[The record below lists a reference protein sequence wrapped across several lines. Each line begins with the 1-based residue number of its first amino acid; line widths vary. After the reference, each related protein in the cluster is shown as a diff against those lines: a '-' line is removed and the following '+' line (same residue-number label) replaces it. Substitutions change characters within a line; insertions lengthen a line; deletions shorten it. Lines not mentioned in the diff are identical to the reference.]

1 MSFNSL
7 LEKASQYLPPE
18 KIAVVEAAY
27 RFAAEKHQGQKRLSG
42 EPYLEHPLQ
51 TAMTLAEFQLDP
63 STLAAALLH
72 DIPEDCGLPVEE
84 IESGFGP
91 EIARLVD
98 GVTKL
103 EQVSS
108 TASGAM
114 VTSTQADNFKKMLIT
129 MAEDIRVVFIK
140 LADRLHNM
148 STLDALPPERQLAI
162 AQETM
167 EIYAPLANVLGI
179 WEWKSQLEDLAF
191 KYIDPEMY
199 TDIKEEIDREQKHWQ
214 QFIKR
219 AIDALK
225 TEFDRVGMEA
235 DISGRLKHIYG
246 IYRKK
251 KRYTATGKY
260 FDKIYDI
267 FAVRVIVDGT
277 PECYSAIGVIHNFW
291 HPVPDTWNDYI
302 ANPKPNGYRAIH
314 TVVRAFGVTPLEIQ
328 IRSQDMHEQAER
340 GEASHWVYKEDEH
353 KDQQLGDSVARM
365 RELIESHRA
374 LSDVDDDL
382 MDLLKTDVFTDQ
394 VFVYT
399 PKGEIKD
406 MPRGATPLDFAYR
419 VHTELGH
426 RCIGAKV
433 NNRLV
438 PFNYELK
445 NGDVVEIISSK
456 TDKGPSLD
464 WLNENLGYVNTSH
477 AKGKIRQW
485 FNKQE
490 RTENIE
496 RGRLIL
502 EKELR
507 HLGLQ
512 IDRQILGELFGYT
525 NPDDF
530 LAALGYGG
538 ITAHQLALRLAA
550 REEEPELPEV
560 TPPHRVSPSAVQVLG
575 VGDLATNL
583 AGCCNPLPGD
593 NIIGYIT
600 RSRGVTIHRADCH
613 NIVHEKE
620 KERLVAVQWGQTDLM
635 YPVNIQVEAWDRV
648 GLMSDITTVV
658 AEEQVNIAGVKMAE
672 GDNHK
677 ITVDLTLETRGLAHL
692 SQVMKKIDA
701 VKGVL
706 GVSRMGDEVSK
717 KAEVDSSKSTSKIKK
732 SD

>member
-1 MSFNSL
+1 MDFKTL
-7 LEKASQYLPPE
+7 LQKARQYLPPE
-18 KIAVVEAAY
+18 KIAVVEDAY
-27 RFAAEKHQGQKRLSG
+27 KFAAEKHKGQKRLSG
-42 EPYLEHPLQ
+42 ERYLEHPLQ
-51 TAMTLAEFQLDP
+51 TAMILAEFQLDP

-84 IESGFGP
+84 IDSKFGP

-103 EQVSS
+103 KQVSS
-108 TASGAM
+108 TVSDAV
-114 VTSTQADNFKKMLIT
+114 VTSSQADNLKKMLIT
-129 MAEDIRVVFIK
+129 MAEDLRVVFIK

-148 STLDALPPERQLAI
+148 RTLDALPAERQLAI

-199 TDIKEEIDREQKHWQ
+199 GEIKKEIDSQQKQWQ
-214 QFIKR
+214 RFINR
-219 AIDALK
+219 TIRALK
-225 TEFDRVGMEA
+225 EEFDRVGLVA

-251 KRYTATGKY
+251 KRYTAVGRY

-314 TVVRAFGVTPLEIQ
+314 TVVRAFGTTPVEIQ
-328 IRSQDMHEQAER
+328 IRSQDMHEMAER
-340 GEASHWVYKEDEH
+340 GEASHWVYKEGEH

-365 RELIESHRA
+365 RELVESHRG

-382 MDLLKTDVFTDQ
+382 MESLKTDVFADQ

-406 MPRGATPLDFAYR
+406 MPRGSTPLDFAYR

-433 NNRLV
+433 NNKLV
-438 PFNYELK
+438 PFSYEFK
-445 NGDVVEIISSK
+445 NGDVVEIITAK
-456 TDKGPSLD
+456 TAKGPSLD

-477 AKGKIRQW
+477 ARGKIRQW

-490 RTENIE
+490 RAENIE
-496 RGRLIL
+496 GGRLIL

-512 IDRQILGELFGYT
+512 IDRQILAEMFGHT

-538 ITAHQLALRLAA
+538 INSHQLALKLAA
-550 REEEPELPEV
+550 REEKPALPEV

-575 VGDLATNL
+575 VGDLVTNL

-613 NIVHEKE
+613 NIVNEKE
-620 KERLVAVQWGQTDLM
+620 KERLVSVEWGQSDLM

-658 AEEQVNIAGVKMAE
+658 AEEKVNIAGVKMVE

-677 ITVDLTLETRGLAHL
+677 ITVDLSLETRGLAHL

-701 VKGVL
+701 IKGVL

-717 KAEVDSSKSTSKIKK
+717 KAKVDSSKSLNEIKK

>member
-1 MSFNSL
+1 MDFKTL
-7 LEKASQYLPPE
+7 LKKARQYLPPE
-18 KIAVVEAAY
+18 KIAVVEDAY
-27 RFAAEKHQGQKRLSG
+27 HFAAEKHEGQKRLSG
-42 EPYLEHPLQ
+42 DPFLEHPLQ
-51 TAMTLAEFQLDP
+51 TAVILAEFQLDS

-84 IESGFGP
+84 IDSQFGP

-103 EQVSS
+103 KQVSS
-108 TASGAM
+108 TVSGAM
-114 VTSTQADNFKKMLIT
+114 VSSSQADNFKKMLIT
-129 MAEDIRVVFIK
+129 MAEDLRVVFIK

-148 STLDALPPERQLAI
+148 RTLDALPAERQLAI
-162 AQETM
+162 AKETM

-179 WEWKSQLEDLAF
+179 WEWKSELEDLAF

-199 TDIKEEIDREQKHWQ
+199 NEIKKEIDEEQKHWQ
-214 QFIKR
+214 RFIKR
-219 AIDALK
+219 AINALK
-225 TEFDRVGMEA
+225 TEFDRVGLVA

-251 KRYTATGKY
+251 KRYAALGRY

-267 FAVRVIVDGT
+267 FAVRVIVDDSD
-277 PECYSAIGVIHNFW
+277 CYNAFGAIHSLW
-291 HPVPDTWNDYI
+291 HPVPDTFDDYI
-302 ANPKPNGYRAIH
+302 NIPKPNGYQAIH
-314 TVVRAFGVTPLEIQ
+314 TVVRAFGTTPVEIQ
-328 IRSQDMHEQAER
+328 IRSYDMHEVAER
-340 GEASHWVYKEDEH
+340 GEASHWKYKEGEH
-353 KDQQLGDSVARM
+353 KDKQLGDSVARM
-365 RELIESHRA
+365 REYIESNRD
-374 LSDVDDDL
+374 LSGGDDF
-382 MDLLKTDVFTDQ
+382 MESIKTDVFTDQ

-399 PKGEIKD
+399 PKGEIID
-406 MPRGATPLDFAYR
+406 MPRSSTPLDFAYR

-464 WLNENLGYVNTSH
+464 WLNEHLGYVNTSH

-490 RTENIE
+490 RAENIE

-512 IDRQILGELFGYT
+512 IDRQLLAEMFGHT
-525 NPDDF
+525 NTDDF
-530 LAALGYGG
+530 LAALGNGG
-538 ITAHQLALRLAA
+538 ITAHQLALKLAA

-560 TPPHRVSPSAVQVLG
+560 TPPHRVSPSAVRVLG
-575 VGDLATNL
+575 VGDLVTNL

-613 NIVHEKE
+613 NIVNEKE
-620 KERLVAVQWGQTDLM
+620 KERLVTVEWGQTDLM

-717 KAEVDSSKSTSKIKK
+717 KAKVDSSKSMSKIKK